1 MLYNENMRVLF
12 ISANTE
18 QINMPTLPLGLVC
31 VATATEKVGHDVRV
45 VDLLNQP
52 DVRMVIR
59 EALEEFRPD
68 VIGISLR
75 NIDDQCMKNTKF
87 LLDQEKGVVADCRDF
102 SNAQVVVGGAG
113 YSICP
118 EASLAY
124 VGADM
129 GIQGEGEKAFPALIA
144 RIQERA
150 GLEGIP
156 GLYLPGRG
164 LQSPRVFTQDLDGI
178 PLPDHHL
185 WRSCNLNFPEF
196 WIPFPIKRGCPMNC
210 SYCSTPAIEGNAIRR
225 RSPGAIVEGIARHVE
240 AGFRHFY
247 FTDNIFNIPSSYA
260 REICRSLIAQRL
272 GISWMCII
280 YPEQIEEDLVKDMAS
295 AGCSEVSLGFE
306 SGSERILRIMNK
318 RYKPDD
324 VRKTSQLLADCG
336 IRQTGFLLLGGP
348 GETRESVEESL
359 VFADSLPLDTLKVT
373 VGVRIYPNTALAK
386 RAVDEDMITADDN
399 LLLPKFYL
407 VGGLEDWLY
416 ETVSTWMAK
425 RPHWVM

>member
-1 MLYNENMRVLF
+1 
-12 ISANTE
+12 
-18 QINMPTLPLGLVC
+18 MPTLPLGLVC
-31 VATATEKVGHDVRV
+31 VATATEKTGHDVKV
-45 VDLLNQP
+45 VDLISQP
-52 DVRMVIR
+52 DACMVIGKT
-59 EALEEFRPD
+59 LEEFRPD
-68 VIGISLR
+68 VIGISVR

-87 LLDQEKGVVADCRDF
+87 LLDQVKVIVADCRSF
-102 SNAQVVVGGAG
+102 SDAPIVLGGAG
-113 YSICP
+113 YSIYP

-144 RIQERA
+144 RIQERG

-156 GLYLPGRG
+156 GLYLPGHG
-164 LQSPRVFTQDLDGI
+164 LQSPRVFIQDLDGI

-185 WRSCNLNFPEF
+185 WRSCNLNFPEI

-247 FTDNIFNIPSSYA
+247 FTDNIFNIPSPYA
-260 REICRSLIAQRL
+260 REICCLLIAHRL
-272 GISWMCII
+272 GISWMCIL
-280 YPEQIEEDLVKDMAS
+280 YPGKIDEDLIRDMAS

-318 RYKPDD
+318 RYKPGD
-324 VRKTSQLLADCG
+324 VRQASQLLVDYG

-348 GETRESVEESL
+348 GETRGSVEESL
-359 VFADSLPLDTLKVT
+359 AFADSLPLDTLKVT
-373 VGVRIYPNTALAK
+373 VGVRIYPDTALAE
-386 RAVDEDMITADDN
+386 RAVDEGMITAGDD

-407 VGGLEDWLY
+407 VRGLEGCLY